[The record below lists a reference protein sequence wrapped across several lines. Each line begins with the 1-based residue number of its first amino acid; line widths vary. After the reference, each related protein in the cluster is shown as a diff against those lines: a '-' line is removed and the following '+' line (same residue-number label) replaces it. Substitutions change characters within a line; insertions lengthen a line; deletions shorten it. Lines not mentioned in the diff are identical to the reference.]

1 MEITQLIC
9 PYTET
14 CLLYK
19 NWTEKSRDYR
29 LNIINK
35 SSRYSCLALI
45 AIQDPI
51 TEGGVEI
58 NEELSKR
65 LLKPND
71 YECSHI
77 ELLNLSRREF

>member
-1 MEITQLIC
+1 MKITQLIC
-9 PYTET
+9 PYTES
-14 CLLYK
+14 CPIYR
-19 NWTEKSRDYR
+19 NWTEKSGDLR

-35 SSRYSCLALI
+35 GNRYSCLALT

-58 NEELSKR
+58 NEELSRR
-65 LLKPND
+65 LSSPTD

-77 ELLNLSRREF
+77 ELLNQFNIK